1 MMNACYCFL
10 FTVLN
15 LKVLLNALHPVRTSW
30 YNIGLELDIPY
41 TELDCFKRMYSD
53 PTDLMCEM
61 LKYWLKTATDP
72 CPTWEAVVAAL
83 RSPIV
88 NAKHIAEQL
97 ETKYCAPVECIGDA
111 SNSPTK
117 VEKSEGI
124 HTLCECTYVWCVST
138 TVLT

>member
-1 MMNACYCFL
+1 MNMMNACYCFS
-10 FTVLN
+10 FTVSS

-30 YNIGLELDIPY
+30 YNIGLELDIPH
-41 TELDCFKRMYSD
+41 TELDWFEQKHSD
-53 PTDLMCEM
+53 SSDLLCEV
-61 LKYWLKTATDP
+61 LKYWFKTATDP

-88 NAKHIAEQL
+88 NEKFIAEQL
-97 ETKYCAPVECIGDA
+97 ESKYCAPVQCMGDE

-124 HTLCECTYVWCVST
+124 AIIHVLCVHAM
-138 TVLT
+138 LT

>member
-1 MMNACYCFL
+1 
-10 FTVLN
+10 
-15 LKVLLNALHPVRTSW
+15 
-30 YNIGLELDIPY
+30 
-41 TELDCFKRMYSD
+41 
-53 PTDLMCEM
+53 MCEV

-124 HTLCECTYVWCVST
+124 HTLRECTYVQTMVCVNYCANIVGSCIRT
-138 TVLT
+138 WHLRIKFQK